1 MNTLAK
7 LTWIEAKLFL
17 RDPIPVV
24 FTLLLPLIFLFV
36 LAEVF
41 TRTATQG
48 LYRGANPIDF
58 YASAYIGTVISAV
71 GLISLPVHIASY
83 REAGVLRRFRASSI
97 SKWGVFGSQI
107 IISLV
112 VIVLSSTVLIIATA
126 LAYDLKTPE
135 SIPAVVAAVLL
146 GALTF
151 AVLGVFLGTVL
162 PTPRAAQ
169 LAGLI
174 LFFMM
179 LLLSGAGPPS
189 ELLGDT
195 LNSVANLLPLTHVV
209 KLIQDPWLGFGWN
222 RTELLIVLG
231 ILVTSGVLA
240 SRFFKWE

>member
-1 MNTLAK
+1 MKTLAK

-17 RDPIPVV
+17 RDPITVV

-41 TRTATQG
+41 TRTPTQG
-48 LYRGANPIDF
+48 LYRGANAIDF

-71 GLISLPVHIASY
+71 GLISLPAHIASY

-97 SKWGVFGSQI
+97 PKWCVFGSQL
-107 IISLV
+107 IISIV
-112 VIVLSSTVLIIATA
+112 IIVLSSVILMAATA
-126 LAYDLKTPE
+126 FAYGLEMPE
-135 SIPAVVAAVLL
+135 SIHAVIVAVLL

-151 AVLGVFLGTVL
+151 AVLGFCLGTLL
-162 PTPRAAQ
+162 PSRRAAQ

-179 LLLSGAGPPS
+179 LLLSGAGPPA

-195 LNSVANLLPLTHVV
+195 MTSISSLLPLTHVIR
-209 KLIQDPWLGFGWN
+209 LIQDPWLGFGWN
-222 RTELLIVLG
+222 NTELLIVLG
-231 ILVTSGVLA
+231 ILVASGA
-240 SRFFKWE
+240 ISFRFFRWK